1 MGFMIKKRLFTPG
14 PVSAYPPALQAALD
28 ANIHHRTSD
37 FKEILS
43 SVMSSLRRIFGEP
56 AEVFLFTS
64 SGSGAMEAAVTNF
77 FSPGEE
83 VLIATC
89 GKFGERWVEL
99 ANRFQL
105 KATVLKF
112 PFGEPVNPDDVRK
125 ALRENKNIRG
135 VFVQACES
143 STAVQNDMDELAK
156 IVRETESILIADAIT
171 GLGTMPISVKDGIDV
186 MVSGSQK
193 ALMIPPGLAMIGISI
208 KAWKRV
214 ESASTSR
221 FYFDL
226 RAAKKAWDQNGQT
239 PFTPATSL
247 VVSLRES
254 LRTIE
259 EWGLQNLVRTTEN
272 RARATRAGLSVMGL
286 EIFAKRPANAMTGV
300 VAPGG
305 DAEKITSRLKQ
316 KYGLQLAG
324 GQGELKGKIFRI
336 SHMGY
341 IDHFDLLGVLS
352 ALELTLRE
360 FGHKVDLGKS
370 LVEFQKTYAEMEAK

>member
-1 MGFMIKKRLFTPG
+1 MIKKRLFTPG

-37 FKEILS
+37 FKEILT
-43 SVMSSLRRIFGEP
+43 SVIDALRRIFGEP
-56 AEVFLFTS
+56 AEMFLLTS

-83 VLIATC
+83 VLIASC
-89 GKFGERWVEL
+89 GKFGERWIEL
-99 ANRFQL
+99 ASKFQL

-112 PFGEPVNPDDVRK
+112 PYGDPVNPDDVRK
-125 ALRENKNIRG
+125 ALRENKNLRG

-143 STAVQNDMDELAK
+143 STAVQNDMDELTRVVK
-156 IVRETESILIADAIT
+156 DTDSILIADAVT
-171 GLGTMPISVKDGIDV
+171 GLGTMSISVKDGIDV

-193 ALMIPPGLAMIGISI
+193 ALMIPPGLAMIGISE

-214 ESASTSR
+214 EPSTAPR

-226 RAAKKAWDQNGQT
+226 KAAKKSWDKNET

-247 VVSLRES
+247 ILSLRES
-254 LRTIE
+254 LRAIE
-259 EWGLQNLVRTTEN
+259 ASGFQNLIRITEN
-272 RARATRAGLSVMGL
+272 RARATRAGLNAIGL

-305 DAEKITSRLKQ
+305 DADKITSRLKQ
-316 KYGLQLAG
+316 KYGLQVAG

-341 IDHFDLLGVLS
+341 IDHFDTLGVLS
-352 ALELTLRE
+352 ALELTLLE
-360 FGHKVDLGKS
+360 LGHKVELGKS
-370 LVEFQKTYAEMEAK
+370 LVEFQKVYAELK

>member
-1 MGFMIKKRLFTPG
+1 MIKKRLFTPG
-14 PVSAYPPALQAALD
+14 PVSAYPPSLQAALD

-37 FKEILS
+37 FKEILTN
-43 SVMSSLRRIFGEP
+43 VIDALRRIFGEP
-56 AEVFLFTS
+56 AEMFLLTS

-83 VLIATC
+83 VLIASC
-89 GKFGERWVEL
+89 GKFGERWIDL
-99 ANRFQL
+99 ANKFQL

-112 PFGEPVNPDDVRK
+112 PYGDPVNPDDVRK
-125 ALRENKNIRG
+125 ALLENKNLRG

-143 STAVQNDMDELAK
+143 STAVQNDMDELTR
-156 IVRETESILIADAIT
+156 VVGDTDSILIADAVT
-171 GLGTMPISVKDGIDV
+171 GLGTMSISVKDGIDV

-193 ALMIPPGLAMIGISI
+193 ALMIPPGLAMIGISE
-208 KAWKRV
+208 KAWRRV
-214 ESASTSR
+214 ESASIPR
-221 FYFDL
+221 LYFDL
-226 RAAKKAWDQNGQT
+226 KAAKKSWDQEQT

-247 VVSLRES
+247 ILSLRES
-254 LRTIE
+254 LRAIE
-259 EWGLQNLVRTTEN
+259 ESGFQNLIRTTEN
-272 RARATRAGLSVMGL
+272 RARATRAGLNAIGL

-316 KYGLQLAG
+316 KYGLQVAG

-341 IDHFDLLGVLS
+341 IDHFDTLGVLS
-352 ALELTLRE
+352 GLELTLLE
-360 FGHKVDLGKS
+360 LGHKVELGRS
-370 LVEFQKTYAEMEAK
+370 LVEFQKIYAEMK

>member
-1 MGFMIKKRLFTPG
+1 MIKKRLFTPG
-14 PVSAYPPALQAALD
+14 PVSAYPPSLQAALD

-37 FKEILS
+37 FKEILTN
-43 SVMSSLRRIFGEP
+43 VIDALRRVFGEP
-56 AEVFLFTS
+56 AEMFLLTS

-83 VLIATC
+83 VLIASC
-89 GKFGERWVEL
+89 GKFGERWIDL
-99 ANRFQL
+99 ANKFQL
-105 KATVLKF
+105 KSTVLKF
-112 PFGEPVNPDDVRK
+112 PYGDPVNPDDVRK
-125 ALRENKNIRG
+125 ALRENKNLRG

-143 STAVQNDMDELAK
+143 STAVQNDMDELTRV
-156 IVRETESILIADAIT
+156 VRDTDSILIADAVT
-171 GLGTMPISVKDGIDV
+171 GLGTMPISVKEGIDV

-193 ALMIPPGLAMIGISI
+193 ALMIPPGLAMIGISE
-208 KAWKRV
+208 KGWKRV
-214 ESASTSR
+214 GASTAPR

-226 RAAKKAWDQNGQT
+226 TAAKKSWDKGET

-247 VVSLRES
+247 ILSLRES
-254 LRTIE
+254 LRAIE
-259 EWGLQNLVRTTEN
+259 ESGFQNLIRITEN
-272 RARATRAGLSVMGL
+272 RARATRAGLNAIGL

-316 KYGLQLAG
+316 KYGLQVAG

-341 IDHFDLLGVLS
+341 IDHFDTLGVLS
-352 ALELTLRE
+352 ALELTLLE
-360 FGHKVDLGKS
+360 LGHKVELGKS
-370 LVEFQKTYAEMEAK
+370 LVEFQKVYSELK

>member
-1 MGFMIKKRLFTPG
+1 MIKKRLFTPG

>member
-1 MGFMIKKRLFTPG
+1 MIKKRLFTPG
-14 PVSAYPPALQAALD
+14 PVSAYPPSLQAALD

-37 FKEILS
+37 FKEILT
-43 SVMSSLRRIFGEP
+43 SVIDALRRIFGEP
-56 AEVFLFTS
+56 AEMFLLTS

-77 FSPGEE
+77 FSPSEE
-83 VLIATC
+83 VLIASC
-89 GKFGERWVEL
+89 GKFGERWIEL
-99 ANRFQL
+99 ANKFQL

-112 PFGEPVNPDDVRK
+112 PYGEPVNPDDVRK
-125 ALRENKNIRG
+125 ALRENKNLCG

-143 STAVQNDMDELAK
+143 STAVQNDMEELTRVVK
-156 IVRETESILIADAIT
+156 DSDSILIADAVT
-171 GLGTMPISVKDGIDV
+171 GLGTMSISVKDGIDV

-193 ALMIPPGLAMIGISI
+193 ALMIPPGLAMMGISE

-214 ESASTSR
+214 ESSTATR

-226 RAAKKAWDQNGQT
+226 KAAKKSWDQGQT

-247 VVSLRES
+247 ILSLRES
-254 LRTIE
+254 LRAIE
-259 EWGLQNLVRTTEN
+259 ESGFQNLIRVTEN
-272 RARATRAGLSVMGL
+272 RARATRAGLNGIGL

-316 KYGLQLAG
+316 KYGLQVAG

-341 IDHFDLLGVLS
+341 IDHFDTLGVLS
-352 ALELTLRE
+352 ALELTLLE
-360 FGHKVDLGKS
+360 LGLKVELGKS
-370 LVEFQKTYAEMEAK
+370 LVEFQRIYAELDKK

>member
-1 MGFMIKKRLFTPG
+1 MIKKRLFTPG

-37 FKEILS
+37 FKEILT
-43 SVMSSLRRIFGEP
+43 SVIDALRRIFGEP
-56 AEVFLFTS
+56 AEMFLLTS

-83 VLIATC
+83 VLIASC
-89 GKFGERWVEL
+89 GKFGERWIEL
-99 ANRFQL
+99 ASKFQL

-112 PFGEPVNPDDVRK
+112 PYGDPVNPDDVRK
-125 ALRENKNIRG
+125 ALRENKNLRG

-143 STAVQNDMDELAK
+143 STAVQNDMDELTRVVK
-156 IVRETESILIADAIT
+156 DTDSILIADAVT
-171 GLGTMPISVKDGIDV
+171 GLGTMSISVKDGIDV

-193 ALMIPPGLAMIGISI
+193 ALMIPPGLAMIGISE

-214 ESASTSR
+214 EPSTAPR

-226 RAAKKAWDQNGQT
+226 KTAKKSWDKNET

-247 VVSLRES
+247 ILSLRES
-254 LRTIE
+254 LRAIE
-259 EWGLQNLVRTTEN
+259 ASGFQNLIRITEN
-272 RARATRAGLSVMGL
+272 RARATRAGLNAIGL

-305 DAEKITSRLKQ
+305 DADKITSRLKQ
-316 KYGLQLAG
+316 KYGLQVAG

-341 IDHFDLLGVLS
+341 IDHFDTLGVLS
-352 ALELTLRE
+352 ALELTLLE
-360 FGHKVDLGKS
+360 LGHKVELGKS
-370 LVEFQKTYAEMEAK
+370 LVEFQKVYAELK

>member
-1 MGFMIKKRLFTPG
+1 MIKKRLFTPG
-14 PVSAYPPALQAALD
+14 PVSAYPPSLQAALD

-37 FKEILS
+37 FKEILTN
-43 SVMSSLRRIFGEP
+43 VIDALRRIFGEP
-56 AEVFLFTS
+56 AEMFLLTS

-83 VLIATC
+83 VLIASC
-89 GKFGERWVEL
+89 GKFGERWIEL
-99 ANRFQL
+99 ANKFQL

-112 PFGEPVNPDDVRK
+112 PYGDPVNPDDVRK
-125 ALRENKNIRG
+125 ALLENKSLRG

-143 STAVQNDMDELAK
+143 STAVQNDMDELTRV
-156 IVRETESILIADAIT
+156 VRGTDSILIADAVT
-171 GLGTMPISVKDGIDV
+171 GLGTMSISVKDGIDV

-193 ALMIPPGLAMIGISI
+193 ALMIPPGLAMIGISE

-214 ESASTSR
+214 ESASIPR
-221 FYFDL
+221 LYFDL
-226 RAAKKAWDQNGQT
+226 KAAKKSWDQGQT

-247 VVSLRES
+247 ILSLRES
-254 LRTIE
+254 LRAIE
-259 EWGLQNLVRTTEN
+259 ESGFQNLIRTTEN
-272 RARATRAGLSVMGL
+272 RARATRAGLNAIGL

-316 KYGLQLAG
+316 KYGLQVAG

-341 IDHFDLLGVLS
+341 IDHFDTLGVLS
-352 ALELTLRE
+352 ALELTLLE
-360 FGHKVDLGKS
+360 LGHKVELGRS
-370 LVEFQKTYAEMEAK
+370 LVEFQKIYAEMK

>member
-1 MGFMIKKRLFTPG
+1 MIKKRLFTPG
-14 PVSAYPPALQAALD
+14 PVSAYPPSLQAALD

-37 FKEILS
+37 FKEILT
-43 SVMSSLRRIFGEP
+43 SVIDALRRIFGEP
-56 AEVFLFTS
+56 AEMFLLTS

-83 VLIATC
+83 VLIASC
-89 GKFGERWVEL
+89 GKFGERWIEL
-99 ANRFQL
+99 ANKFQL

-112 PFGEPVNPDDVRK
+112 PYGDPVNPDDVRK
-125 ALRENKNIRG
+125 ALRDNKNLRG

-143 STAVQNDMDELAK
+143 STAVQNDMDEITRVVK
-156 IVRETESILIADAIT
+156 DTESILIADAVT

-193 ALMIPPGLAMIGISI
+193 ALMIPPGLAMIGISE

-214 ESASTSR
+214 ESSTAPR

-226 RAAKKAWDQNGQT
+226 KAARKSWDQGQT

-247 VVSLRES
+247 ILSLRES
-254 LRTIE
+254 LRAIE
-259 EWGLQNLVRTTEN
+259 ESGFQNLIRITEN
-272 RARATRAGLSVMGL
+272 RARATRAGLNAIGL
-286 EIFAKRPANAMTGV
+286 EIFAKRPASAMTGV

-316 KYGLQLAG
+316 KYGFQVAG
-324 GQGELKGKIFRI
+324 GQGEMKGKIFRI

-341 IDHFDLLGVLS
+341 IDHFDTLGVLS
-352 ALELTLRE
+352 ALELTLLE
-360 FGHKVDLGKS
+360 LGHKVELGKS
-370 LVEFQKTYAEMEAK
+370 LVEFQKVYAELK

>member
-1 MGFMIKKRLFTPG
+1 MIKKRLFTPG
-14 PVSAYPPALQAALD
+14 PVSAYPPSLQAALD

-37 FKEILS
+37 FKEILNGVIS
-43 SVMSSLRRIFGEP
+43 ALRRIFGEP
-56 AEVFLFTS
+56 AEMFLLTS

-77 FSPGEE
+77 FSHDDE
-83 VLIATC
+83 VLIASC
-89 GKFGERWVEL
+89 GKFGERWIEL
-99 ANRFQL
+99 ANKFQL

-112 PFGEPVNPDDVRK
+112 PYGDPVNPDDVRK
-125 ALRENKNIRG
+125 ALRENKNLRG
-135 VFVQACES
+135 VFLQACES
-143 STAVQNDMDELAK
+143 STAVQNDMDELTK
-156 IVRETESILIADAIT
+156 IVRETDSILIADAVT
-171 GLGTMPISVKDGIDV
+171 GLGTMSISVKDGIDV

-193 ALMIPPGLAMIGISI
+193 ALMIPPGLAMIGISE

-214 ESASTSR
+214 ETASVPR

-226 RAAKKAWDQNGQT
+226 KAAKKAWDQNGQT

-247 VVSLRES
+247 ILSLRES
-254 LRTIE
+254 LRAIE
-259 EWGLQNLVRTTEN
+259 ESGFQNLIRITEN
-272 RARATRAGLSVMGL
+272 RARATRAGLNAIGL

-300 VAPGG
+300 VSPGG

-341 IDHFDLLGVLS
+341 IDHFDTLGVLS
-352 ALELTLRE
+352 ALELTLLE
-360 FGHKVDLGKS
+360 LGNKVELGKS
-370 LVEFQKTYAEMEAK
+370 LVEFQKVYAELDQK